1 MELGRLLAG
10 RAEGL
15 ADSALYGWCLSG
27 LHAFTILPKTDRAFC
42 HLDVRRM
49 FAAAGFLRPL
59 RVEGFLTRR
68 IRTIN
73 GA

>member
-1 MELGRLLAG
+1 MLAWSASAKFRTVG
-10 RAEGL
+10 VFFSHGQEG
-15 ADSALYGWCLSG
+15 DQ
-27 LHAFTILPKTDRAFC
+27 FPKTDRAFC

-68 IRTIN
+68 IRAITML
-73 GA
+73 